1 MSKLNGRPKGAKAK
15 APAVPI
21 LAAKRALEGIKERA
35 AEGSA
40 EDQRILY
47 LGYVVT
53 NSPLSALLSGAGLE
67 SSA

>member
-1 MSKLNGRPKGAKAK
+1 MSKLSGRPKGAKAK

-21 LAAKRALEGIKERA
+21 MAAKRALEGIKERA

-47 LGYVVT
+47 LGYVMA
-53 NSPLSALLSGAGLE
+53 NSPLNVLGGAGLE